1 MRWASIITA
10 MARAKHPNKEVEA
23 AIQHAEAHGWEVA
36 VGGAHAWGKMYCP
49 YNDKACRCGTFC
61 ITSIWSTPKNP
72 GNFAKQLKRV
82 VDNCTT
88 YKKQQAIAAHDM
100 NSTSAE

>member
-1 MRWASIITA
+1 MP
-10 MARAKHPNKEVEA
+10 RAKHPNKEVEA
-23 AIQHAEAHGWEVA
+23 AIQHAERNGWTVE

-49 YNDKACRCGTFC
+49 YNDAECRCGMHC

-72 GNFAKQLKRV
+72 GNFSRQLRRV

-88 YKKQQAIAAHDM
+88 HKKRQGDATGD
-100 NSTSAE
+100 TEG